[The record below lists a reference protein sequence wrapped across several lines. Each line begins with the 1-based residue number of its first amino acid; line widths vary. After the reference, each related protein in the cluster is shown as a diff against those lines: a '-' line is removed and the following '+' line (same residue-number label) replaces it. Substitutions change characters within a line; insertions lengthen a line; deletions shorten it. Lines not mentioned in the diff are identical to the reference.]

1 MILIR
6 LKLPLFA
13 LLSQLCRLGLLVCM
27 ALPVLVYAQED
38 QTDTADIRQGY
49 AQKLEAA
56 AHLYGDR
63 KYAEAAI
70 IYLEVSS
77 SPNLDQASWAL
88 ELYGVCLEQQGD
100 RQGAV
105 AMYQQW
111 LTQYA
116 GSAGEVRVQQRQ
128 LALQTA
134 ASQPKVA
141 RRSARKSSRSGS
153 EMYGSTSLM
162 YRSLVRDISGQGS
175 ETSISSLS
183 GDVDLHLRGY
193 GENWKWRGRVNG
205 GYLSDQSGRGKSNSR
220 ISNLYIGVTHESS
233 GAELTVGRQRSSDN
247 GIYGYLDGATFSY
260 PLNNNISFNL
270 VGGTTSRSSRSSSD
284 SNRLAYGVGT
294 DFRLPDSNIKLQLYA
309 MEQTYD
315 GLIERRAIGTEFS
328 YFNDFSHYLVV
339 MDYDVK
345 FGEANNL
352 MFNGSWNI
360 SEATNI
366 AVSLGYQRSPF
377 LSASNAT
384 IGEYEIDLKQLVNN
398 LGSNVDVYDAA
409 LEKTALSRYGSVVIN
424 HSLSEDHRI
433 VGEIYHYEM
442 SDLPSYDDFF
452 DAPDSDANTTY
463 GLQYIWRNAL
473 LEHDALSM
481 STRYTT
487 GDAMGSVSVHLD
499 EKFRINQDINTVI
512 RLRASRRWQDGLDR
526 DVYSVG
532 PGVQLN
538 WFFTRDL
545 LLEMELGYEW
555 SEQQFGFDDLQIQQG
570 FMIVGVRK
578 RF

>member
-1 MILIR
+1 VILIKSR
-6 LKLPLFA
+6 LQSFSSFPR
-13 LLSQLCRLGLLVCM
+13 LCGLGLLLCM
-27 ALPVLVYAQED
+27 LAPQLLHAQEA
-38 QTDTADIRQGY
+38 QTDAAEIRQGY

-63 KYAEAAI
+63 KYAEAAL

-153 EMYGSTSLM
+153 EMYGSSSLM
-162 YRSLVRDISGQGS
+162 YRSLVTDISGQGS
-175 ETSISSLS
+175 ETNISSLS

-193 GENWKWRGRVNG
+193 GENWSWRSRLNG

-220 ISNLYIGVTHESS
+220 ISNLYVGITHESS

-270 VGGTTSRSSRSSSD
+270 IGGATSRSSRSSSD

-294 DFRLPDSNIKLQLYA
+294 DFRLPDSNVKLQLYA

-315 GLIERRAIGTEFS
+315 GLTERRAIGSEVS
-328 YFNDFSHYLVV
+328 YFNDYSHYLVV

-352 MFNGSWNI
+352 MFNGSWNV
-360 SEATNI
+360 SDETNI

-384 IGEYEIDLKQLVNN
+384 IGEYELDLKQLVNN
-398 LGSNVDVYDAA
+398 LGSNVDIYDLA
-409 LEKTALSRYGSVVIN
+409 LEKTALSRYGSLVIN
-424 HSLSEDHRI
+424 HRLSEDHRI

-452 DAPDSDANTTY
+452 DSPDSDANTTY
-463 GLQYIWRNAL
+463 GLQYIWSNAL
-473 LEHDALSM
+473 MEHDALSM
-481 STRYTT
+481 SMRYTT
-487 GDAMGSVSVHLD
+487 GDVMSSASIYLD
-499 EKFRINQDINTVI
+499 EKFHINQDINTVI
-512 RLRASRRWQDGLDR
+512 RLRASQRWQDGLDR

-538 WFFTRDL
+538 WFFTRDFM
-545 LLEMELGYEW
+545 LEMELGYEW